1 MTTGRPGIREIIT
14 KAVCGTGNYKY
25 QRSIDLEIPI
35 SHKAI
40 QVLGNYVSN
49 AALEEAVAVDRPRLG
64 KAVQVKGHY
73 DVHIWYAYDQDT
85 QAAKTTVTFIEYIPM
100 QMYGGESISN
110 QQAFAKIT
118 QKPRCTRA
126 YVKDLGDKSIIRVE
140 IEQNLAAEI
149 VGYTKLKVGVS
160 PTTLAAQATVIGQE
174 LVPPEGR
181 AVQQANMAS
190 MSANYYLDL
199 KCEEDLPEEDDEDYD
214 YSQDEFDG

>member
-1 MTTGRPGIREIIT
+1 MTTGRPEIREIIT
-14 KAVCGTGNYKY
+14 KAVCGTGTYKY

-35 SHKAI
+35 GHKTI

-49 AALEEAVAVDRPRLG
+49 AAIDEASAVDRPQQG

-73 DVHIWYAYDQDT
+73 DVHVWYAYDQDT

-110 QQAFAKIT
+110 QQASAKIT
-118 QKPRCTRA
+118 QKPRCSKA
-126 YVKDLGDKSIIRVE
+126 YVKNLDDKSVIRVE

-160 PTTLAAQATVIGQE
+160 PAALAPQSPVIGQE
-174 LVPPEGR
+174 LVPPAGL
-181 AVQQANMAS
+181 AVQNAGIS
-190 MSANYYLDL
+190 SNYYLDL

>member
-1 MTTGRPGIREIIT
+1 MTTDRPGVREIIT
-14 KAVCGTGNYKY
+14 KAVCGTGTYKY

-35 SHKAI
+35 NHTTI

-49 AALEEAVAVDRPRLG
+49 ASLDEAVVVERTKQG

-73 DVHIWYAYDQDT
+73 DVHVWYAYDQDT

-100 QMYGGESISN
+100 QMYGGESITS

-118 QKPRCTRA
+118 KKPRCNKA
-126 YVKDLGDKSIIRVE
+126 HVKVLGDKAVIRVE
-140 IEQNLAAEI
+140 IEQQLAAEI

-160 PTTLAAQATVIGQE
+160 PANLAANAPVIGQE

-181 AVQQANMAS
+181 LVKQAGIS
-190 MSANYYLDL
+190 GNYYLDL

-214 YSQDEFDG
+214 YSQDEYDG

>member
-14 KAVCGTGNYKY
+14 KAVCGTGTYKY

-49 AALEEAVAVDRPRLG
+49 AALEEAVTVDRPRLG
-64 KAVQVKGHY
+64 KAVQIKGRY

-118 QKPRCTRA
+118 QKPRCNRA
-126 YVKDLGDKSIIRVE
+126 HVKDLGDKSVIRVE

-149 VGYTKLKVGVS
+149 VGFTKLKVGVS
-160 PTTLAAQATVIGQE
+160 PNALATQPTVTGQE
-174 LVPPEGR
+174 LFPPVGL
-181 AVQQANMAS
+181 AVQQANI
-190 MSANYYLDL
+190 SANYYLDL
-199 KCEEDLPEEDDEDYD
+199 KSEEDLPEEDDEDYE
-214 YSQDEFDG
+214 YSPDEFDG